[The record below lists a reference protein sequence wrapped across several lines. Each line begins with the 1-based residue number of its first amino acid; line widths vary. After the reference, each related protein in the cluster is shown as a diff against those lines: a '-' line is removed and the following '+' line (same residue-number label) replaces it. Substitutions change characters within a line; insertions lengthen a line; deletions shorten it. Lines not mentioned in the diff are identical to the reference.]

1 MEQSDRYTG
10 TNYGKEGLVF
20 SGTYDMAK
28 KLPVDSRE
36 TVETVA
42 GLYTLIDQSLAYE
55 GLVVFCK
62 ETNAY
67 YRCTVDAQGT
77 EIWENL
83 AGVFFDQNTE
93 YDADTETFK
102 FCGWHPTRSGIVEN
116 IKKS

>member
-1 MEQSDRYTG
+1 MSQSELYKG

-28 KLPVDSRE
+28 KLPIDSRE

-42 GLYTLIDQSLAYE
+42 GLYALSDQSLAYD

-62 ETNAY
+62 QHNAY
-67 YRCTVDAQGT
+67 YRYVENAGT
-77 EIWENL
+77 GTWENL

-93 YDADTETFK
+93 YDEDTETFK
-102 FCGWHPTRSGIVEN
+102 FCGWHPTRAGIVEN
-116 IKKS
+116 IKNS